1 MMEWILPIAFI
12 LAGLLAGIIGE
23 KVIFKKLETFVNN
36 KRIAGGNIIF
46 HSLHR
51 MTFIWFVI
59 GGFFW
64 AVLSAPL
71 KPDIA
76 LVLQKVL
83 TIALLYSVTLVL
95 ARLTAGFVNL
105 FIRRAE
111 GVPTSLISNL
121 AKITV
126 LVLGTLIILQTVGI
140 QITPIITTLGIGGL
154 AVGLALQD
162 TLANLFSGF
171 YLIISKQVRTGDYV
185 KLDAGHEGYVIDISW
200 RNTTIK
206 EISNNV
212 VIVPNSKLSSAIF
225 TNYHLPA
232 KEITLTMDVGV
243 SYDSDLEQVEKVTV
257 EVAKE
262 VMQEIAPELKE
273 SEPYIRFHTFNDFS
287 IDFTLYMRVSEYF
300 DQRIGKHLFVKKLH
314 KRYQQAGIQI
324 PFPVREVYMQDN
336 SDMGT
341 KLAFITPQPLK
352 SWRLKLPATRQT
364 CLRRLA
370 KPLIF
375 RYSHF
380 QSGAVQVCKI

>member
-1 MMEWILPIAFI
+1 MIEWIAPIAFI

-23 KVIFKKLETFVNN
+23 KVIFKRLEIFVKN

-46 HSLHR
+46 RSLHR
-51 MTFIWFVI
+51 MTFIWFVL
-59 GGFFW
+59 GGFLG
-64 AVLSAPL
+64 AVLSSPI

-76 LVLQKVL
+76 NVLQKVL

-95 ARLTAGFVNL
+95 AKFTAGFVNI
-105 FIRRAE
+105 FIQRTE

-121 AKITV
+121 AKIAV
-126 LVLGTLIILQTVGI
+126 FVLGTLIILQTVGVE
-140 QITPIITTLGIGGL
+140 ITPIVTTLGIGGL

-185 KLDAGHEGYVIDISW
+185 KLDAGHEGYVLDISW

-232 KEITLTMDVGV
+232 KEITLTLDVGV
-243 SYDSDLEQVEKVTV
+243 SYDSDLDKVEKVTV

-262 VMQEIAPELKE
+262 VMQEIAPNLIAN
-273 SEPYIRFHTFNDFS
+273 EPYIRFHNFGDFS

-300 DQRIGKHLFVKKLH
+300 DQRIGKHIFIKKLH
-314 KRYQQAGIQI
+314 KRYQQAGITI
-324 PFPVREVYMQDN
+324 PFPIREVYMQKDGQEDSTIEQN
-336 SDMGT
+336 
-341 KLAFITPQPLK
+341 
-352 SWRLKLPATRQT
+352 
-364 CLRRLA
+364 
-370 KPLIF
+370 
-375 RYSHF
+375 
-380 QSGAVQVCKI
+380 